1 MKKDLT
7 TVLGF
12 LFLIASCIMFAAFI
26 YLSTSGEDAGMFKNY
41 EIAGLAVTGTTLIIL
56 PQSKLVE
63 IKVKFWDAV
72 IKRINK

>member
-1 MKKDLT
+1 MKRDLST
-7 TVLGF
+7 ILGF
-12 LFLIASCIMFAAFI
+12 LFLIASCIMFVAFI
-26 YLSTSGEDAGMFKNY
+26 YLTTKGEDAAMFKNY

-63 IKVKFWDAV
+63 IKVKFWDAI